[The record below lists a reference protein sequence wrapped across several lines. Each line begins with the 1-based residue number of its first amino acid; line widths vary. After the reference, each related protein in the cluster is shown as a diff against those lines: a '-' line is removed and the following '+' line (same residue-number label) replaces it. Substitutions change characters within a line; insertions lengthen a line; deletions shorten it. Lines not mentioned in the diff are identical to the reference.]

1 MQLVPLS
8 KPHLLCKTTST
19 SHPRCL
25 PTDCPAPEA
34 VALEI
39 AQHIKETHSLPA
51 RYVMKLLPV
60 SLTCFA
66 APEDLKG
73 LTGQLVDKYFGT
85 GEQKANY

>member
-1 MQLVPLS
+1 
-8 KPHLLCKTTST
+8 
-19 SHPRCL
+19 
-25 PTDCPAPEA
+25 